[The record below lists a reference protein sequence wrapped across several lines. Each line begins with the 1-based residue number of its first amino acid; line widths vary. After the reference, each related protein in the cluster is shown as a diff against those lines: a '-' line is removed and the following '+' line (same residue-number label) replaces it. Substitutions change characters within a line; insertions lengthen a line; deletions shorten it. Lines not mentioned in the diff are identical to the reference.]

1 MDETNLR
8 KEIKMSLS
16 IIECMVKAKR
26 TNKATFL
33 RLFLSMLAV
42 ALLIMSFFAIP
53 FLFIAAIGCG
63 VGAYLVGYYT
73 NLEYE
78 YTYVDRELTIDRIAS
93 RAKRKHIAVY
103 TLDRMEIFAPIKS
116 HHLDGYKRRPVKVF
130 DYSIGEELQ
139 PDLRYSLYYEG
150 NVQLILSPSPDLI
163 KVMKNAAPRKV
174 YTD

>member
-1 MDETNLR
+1 
-8 KEIKMSLS
+8 
-16 IIECMVKAKR
+16 MVKAKR
-26 TNKATFL
+26 TNKATYL

-42 ALLIMSFFAIP
+42 AMLIMSLIV
-53 FLFIAAIGCG
+53 LSLLLVAAIACG
-63 VGAYLVGYYT
+63 IAAYLVSYYT

-93 RAKRKHIAVY
+93 RAKRKRIAVY

-116 HHLDGYKRRPVKVF
+116 YHLDGYKNRQVKTL
-130 DYSIGEELQ
+130 DYSVGEQLQ

-150 NVQLILSPSPDLI
+150 NVRLILSPSEDLI